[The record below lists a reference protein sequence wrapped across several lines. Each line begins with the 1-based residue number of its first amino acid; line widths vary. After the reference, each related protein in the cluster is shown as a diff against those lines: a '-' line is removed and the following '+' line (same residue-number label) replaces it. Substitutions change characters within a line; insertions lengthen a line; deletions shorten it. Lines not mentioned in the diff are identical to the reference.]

1 LVPSLLFYTRKGFQI
16 PAMYAP
22 GLTSFIHP
30 ADQ

>member
-1 LVPSLLFYTRKGFQI
+1 
-16 PAMYAP
+16 MYAP